1 MRSIRGWGTLVLVAA
16 TAVTVSSCGVFETA
30 DFRETRKI
38 EIPHVA
44 GSALAVRTENGEV
57 SVATGPGPS
66 VVIEADVFATTKERL
81 AQAKI
86 TAVRDTKG
94 GLALGIEWPD
104 ARKPAEGCAFHVTL
118 PEANGVRVE
127 CSNGR
132 VEVRG
137 DAIVGIANLTTS
149 NGDVRVDTHSESVI
163 AHSSNGR
170 VTVKGPHRT
179 VDAESSNGDVEA
191 AVLQGPAKIRTSN
204 GRVTLSIGE
213 AFQGP
218 IDVETSNGTIE
229 ARGLEGRPGVTVER
243 PSKKKARIV
252 VGSGGEPSSVH
263 SSNGDVEIERIGK

>member
-1 MRSIRGWGTLVLVAA
+1 MRPIRGWGTVVLVAA
-16 TAVTVSSCGVFETA
+16 AATASSCGVFETA
-30 DFRETRKI
+30 DFRASRHI

-44 GSALAVRTENGEV
+44 GSAIAVRTENGEV
-57 SVATGPGPS
+57 TIATGSGPS

-81 AQAKI
+81 TQTKV
-86 TAVRDTKG
+86 TAVRDSKN
-94 GLALGIEWPD
+94 ALSIGIEWPD
-104 ARKPAEGCAFHVTL
+104 ARKPTEGCAFHVTL
-118 PEANGVRVE
+118 PDANGVRVE
-127 CSNGR
+127 CSNGL

-137 DAIVGIANLTTS
+137 AAIVGVANLTTS

-179 VDAESSNGDVEA
+179 VEAESSNGDVEA
-191 AVLQGPAKIRTSN
+191 AVLEGPAKVRTSN

-218 IDVETSNGTIE
+218 IDVETSNGSIE
-229 ARGLEGRPGVTVER
+229 ARGLEGKPGVTVER
-243 PSKKKARIV
+243 PSKRKARIV

-263 SSNGDVEIERIGK
+263 SSNGDVEIERK